1 MRHRAR
7 EPPGLACGVATQRLV
22 VAAGFWRGG
31 RSWRGGGA
39 NLRGG
44 VASVSDVVA
53 VRLGLSKRQGVAMV
67 LVGAS
72 TADNSWMGQSGLLQ
86 HAGFA
91 RGVVP
96 GLLHPCL
103 GRPGM
108 VGGVGARPE

>member
-1 MRHRAR
+1 MRRRAR
-7 EPPGLACGVATQRLV
+7 EPLGLACGVATQRLV
-22 VAAGFWRGG
+22 VAAGLWRGG

-39 NLRGG
+39 NLRSG
-44 VASVSDVVA
+44 VAGVSCVVA
-53 VRLGLSKRQGVAMV
+53 VRLGLSKRQGVATV

-72 TADNSWMGQSGLLQ
+72 TAGNSRMGQSGLLQ
-86 HAGFA
+86 HAGFV

-103 GRPGM
+103 GQPRM